1 MDKKII
7 YQKILLDFLTTESDK
22 HIEGI
27 DFQIVKDVEN
37 NHYQLVESGWYA
49 KRFIYTVLFH
59 FQIKQNEKVWI
70 LVNNT
75 DVLVAEE
82 LVKKGI
88 SASDIVL
95 SYVPE
100 KARQYTG
107 FAVV

>member
-7 YQKILLDFLTTESDK
+7 YQQILLDFLNTESDK
-22 HIEGI
+22 YIEGI
-27 DFQIVKDVEN
+27 DFQIVKDFEN
-37 NHYQLVESGWYA
+37 NHYQLVESGWYE
-49 KRFIYTVLFH
+49 KRFIYSVLFH

-88 SASDIVL
+88 RPSDIVL

-100 KARQYTG
+100 RVRQHTG
-107 FAVV
+107 YAVA